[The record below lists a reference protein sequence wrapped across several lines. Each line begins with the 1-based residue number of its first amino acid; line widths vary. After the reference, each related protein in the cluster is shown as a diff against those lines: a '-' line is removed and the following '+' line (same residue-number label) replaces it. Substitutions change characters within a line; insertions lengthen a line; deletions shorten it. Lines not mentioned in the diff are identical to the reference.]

1 MAVPF
6 AERMARL
13 GTETAFDVLGK
24 AKALEAQGRR
34 IIHLEIGEPDFDTPK
49 PVCDEAK
56 KAIEEKNVRAKQ
68 ALFDEKK
75 LEEITEEALE
85 NLKKGGKISIGL

>member
-1 MAVPF
+1 AALINEAKKKHEEYLEVKRQADEF
-6 AERMARL
+6 HR
-13 GTETAFDVLGK
+13 K
-24 AKALEAQGRR
+24 AMEMRAR
-34 IIHLEIGEPDFDTPK
+34 IITIRREIRAKRE
-49 PVCDEAK
+49 EAK
-56 KAIEEKNVRAKQ
+56 KAIEEINIEAKQ